1 MGGRVRAR
9 VGDRGRVG
17 VGVGVEIEVGVGV
30 RLEVRVGVG
39 VGAAAR
45 ARVRVSSPGARSWRS
60 IHAVKS
66 HMVTHEME
74 GTDLARG

>member
-1 MGGRVRAR
+1 MVATHSRGLLPASAR
-9 VGDRGRVG
+9 RTLATTMRELCMQKKSGETSWKRKT
-17 VGVGVEIEVGVGV
+17 
-30 RLEVRVGVG
+30 L
-39 VGAAAR
+39 AH
-45 ARVRVSSPGARSWRS
+45 SLPGARSWRS